1 MTADR
6 SAHRRDATGEGGG
19 GRRAGYRR
27 DGFTWAAFAALAA
40 FGFLNAILGPAL
52 PYLRSV
58 EHISYLVGAL
68 HQVAF
73 AVGGGLAGLLAVY
86 AQGHLGRAATI
97 RLGLAG
103 AALAGIGIGYGN
115 HAAVTIA
122 AALLVSLL
130 ATAALIRLWAA
141 LADAH
146 PTHRAVAMTEGEVSV
161 SAGGIIAPLL
171 ISALA
176 ATVVSWRFAFVL
188 VAAIVAAAVLITTA
202 VAIPPSPA
210 PASRVPVSTSARRRL
225 PAPTLVLLFAIVAL
239 EFSLS
244 FWLASYLT
252 DSVGLSRELAVTMV
266 SVLYAANLIGRLLAS
281 RLARHLPTDRVLAA
295 AILAG
300 LAGMPFLLTATSAAT
315 AAFGLAVTGAG
326 IGATFP
332 LASSMHVAASQR
344 SADNALGG
352 ILTTA
357 ALGQILG
364 PLMVAAIAQTAGL
377 RLGLLT
383 LPALAVL
390 AAVTLVR
397 HHATRPRNLPTGT
410 TAPGRTAA
418 APAPETQTEHGP

>member
-6 SAHRRDATGEGGG
+6 AAHRRDAADAAAGHPGG
-19 GRRAGYRR
+19 GYRR
-27 DGFTWAAFAALAA
+27 DSFTWAAFAALAA

-73 AVGGGLAGLLAVY
+73 AVGGGLAGLLATH
-86 AQGHLGRAATI
+86 APSRLTRAATI

-103 AALAGIGIGYGN
+103 AALAGIGLGYGN
-115 HAAVTIA
+115 HAAITVT

-146 PTHRAVAMTEGEVSV
+146 HTHRAVAMTEGEVSV

-176 ATVVSWRFAFVL
+176 ATVLSWRFAFVGG
-188 VAAIVAAAVLITTA
+188 AAIVAAAVLASAA
-202 VAIPPSPA
+202 VPIPPSATTPPPA
-210 PASRVPVSTSARRRL
+210 PAADGITAGRRR
-225 PAPTLVLLFAIVAL
+225 PAPTLVLVFAIVAL

-252 DSVGLSRELAVTMV
+252 DSVGLPRELAVSMV
-266 SVLYAANLIGRLLAS
+266 SVLYAANLTGRVLAS
-281 RLARHLPTDRVLAA
+281 RLARHLRTERVLAA

-300 LAGMPFLLTATSAAT
+300 LGGMPFLLTATNAAT
-315 AAFGLAVTGAG
+315 AALGLAVTGAG

-332 LASSMHVAASQR
+332 LASSLHVAASQR
-344 SADNALGG
+344 SADNALGAV
-352 ILTTA
+352 LTTA

-364 PLMVAAIAQTAGL
+364 PLLVAVIAQTAGL

-390 AAVTLVR
+390 AAAALTR
-397 HHATRPRNLPTGT
+397 HHAT
-410 TAPGRTAA
+410 AA
-418 APAPETQTEHGP
+418 S